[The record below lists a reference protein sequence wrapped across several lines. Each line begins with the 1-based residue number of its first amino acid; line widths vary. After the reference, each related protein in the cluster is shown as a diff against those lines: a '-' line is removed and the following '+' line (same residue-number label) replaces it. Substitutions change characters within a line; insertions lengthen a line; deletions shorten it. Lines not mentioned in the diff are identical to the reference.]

1 MEGIIYKFTDS
12 DGKVYI
18 GQTTDEEKRMRQH
31 YYDAKNGSTSR
42 FHIALRDKNFDFKY
56 KVLVRLESDKEEDLK
71 DSMNQ
76 LEHFYII
83 KYKANNPFFGYNGNA
98 GTSYKVEE
106 DVVQNTIIEKIC
118 NLEKEV
124 ELLKQNIKH

>member
-18 GQTTDEEKRMRQH
+18 GQTTDEEKRMKQH
-31 YYDAKNGSTSR
+31 YDDAKNGSTSR

-98 GTSYKVEE
+98 GISYKVEE